1 MKNNIFELFKK
12 GKTAKEISELT
23 GIIPVTVHSKLR
35 EKFGTASQKYYNNF
49 VSENEKAGRKK
60 TVDYKKIEFDFV
72 NGHSISEI
80 SKKYNITER
89 HIRRII
95 TERFGT
101 ASCIRIKDLKD
112 EVLFLK
118 STGKSFVGHPNEN
131 LLKYIKEVLERKE

>member
-1 MKNNIFELFKK
+1 MKKREEKK
-12 GKTAKEISELT
+12 LLIT
-23 GIIPVTVHSKLR
+23 
-35 EKFGTASQKYYNNF
+35 
-49 VSENEKAGRKK
+49 
-60 TVDYKKIEFDFV
+60 
-72 NGHSISEI
+72 
-80 SKKYNITER
+80 KKYNITER

-118 STGKSFVGHPNEN
+118 STGKSFEGHPNES